1 MDGRL
6 VATLNAGRE
15 VKVPMTVGKHRIAFN
30 VWKENGEYEIKTT
43 INNPNI
49 KVTFKQTMG
58 LVVPKPKIVSIVNV

>member
-1 MDGRL
+1 M
-6 VATLNAGRE
+6 
-15 VKVPMTVGKHRIAFN
+15 KKIY
-30 VWKENGEYEIKTT
+30 KEPNKSEIETT